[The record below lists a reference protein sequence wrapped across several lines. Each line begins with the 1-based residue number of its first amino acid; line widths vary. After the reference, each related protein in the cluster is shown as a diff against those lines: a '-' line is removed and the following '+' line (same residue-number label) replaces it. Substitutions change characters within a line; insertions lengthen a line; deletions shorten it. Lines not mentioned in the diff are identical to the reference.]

1 MAKPLNII
9 IAGIWAEWLDW
20 SNCSQLCG
28 TGFQER
34 RRDCSTESLPC
45 TGPDQEENSCNPI
58 PCVTLYS
65 GKYCDI
71 DIPKKFLPGVKIQHN
86 KRNFKNNKT
95 LSKFL
100 RQILQT
106 INFIILTV
114 DTAENNL
121 E

>member
-1 MAKPLNII
+1 LQQFGLNGQTGVTVPSFV
-9 IAGIWAEWLDW
+9 APDFKSVDVTALPKVCPVLDLIKKKTAAIQFLVQ
-20 SNCSQLCG
+20 S
-28 TGFQER
+28 
-34 RRDCSTESLPC
+34 C
-45 TGPDQEENSCNPI
+45 TQASI
-58 PCVTLYS
+58 LILIS
-65 GKYCDI
+65 
-71 DIPKKFLPGVKIQHN
+71 KKFLPGVKIQHN